1 MKIYPILNNLGKG
14 KYVFIFILNERA
26 VLIPVP
32 SSVLLVTILL
42 IWRKISKIS
51 NMDRNR
57 TVAGLDIH
65 KDSIYLCIMRHDET
79 IIFENKYGVLTPD
92 LRQMCNDMVERGVTE
107 AAMESTA
114 VYWVPV
120 WNELCE
126 SMKLKLVNPYFI
138 KQLPGRKSDVKDAQW
153 IAECLLK
160 NLIKGSFVPEPIV
173 QDMRKLNRRIMDLN
187 EDMTYN
193 CNKLDAA
200 MQRCGFRLSNYVN
213 TIKSR
218 SYQKVLGAIIG
229 GTARPDELVKM
240 VHGRTINKHGRDTI
254 KAAVTGTFSEIDITI
269 FRQIKEVIDMIER
282 QIEECQKELTA
293 LCEQHF
299 PEQFRRLQT
308 IPGVKERAATAIIAE
323 TGVDM
328 KMFATA
334 ACLVGW
340 CGLKPRN
347 DVSNGRYKSRKV
359 THGNRYLR
367 QILIEIAWGAS
378 RTRNCFFSYFSYIQ
392 TTVKKKS
399 KMKIQVAIARKIL
412 VAIWH
417 MLSKEQD
424 FIDIY
429 LKRLEENRKME
440 EQLKSLESKMA

>member
-1 MKIYPILNNLGKG
+1 MN
-14 KYVFIFILNERA
+14 
-26 VLIPVP
+26 
-32 SSVLLVTILL
+32 
-42 IWRKISKIS
+42 
-51 NMDRNR
+51 RNR

-65 KDSIYLCIMRHDET
+65 KDSVYLCIMGHDGT
-79 IIFENKYGVLTPD
+79 IIFEKTYGVLTPD
-92 LRQMCNDMVERGVTE
+92 LRQMCHDMIERGVTE

-126 SMKLKLVNPYFI
+126 SMELKLVNPYFI
-138 KQLPGRKSDVKDAQW
+138 KQLPGRKSDVRDAQW

-187 EDMTYN
+187 DDMTYN

-200 MQRCGFRLSNYVN
+200 MQRCGFRLSNYVT
-213 TIKSR
+213 TIKSK
-218 SYQKVLGAIIG
+218 SYQKVLQAIID
-229 GTARPDELVKM
+229 GTTNPDELVKM
-240 VHGRTINKHGRDTI
+240 VHGRTVNKHGRETI
-254 KAAVTGTFSEIDITI
+254 RAAVTGLFSRIDITI
-269 FRQIKEVIDMIER
+269 FRQTKEVIDTIER
-282 QIEECQKELTA
+282 QIEVCQKELTA
-293 LCEQHF
+293 LCEQYF
-299 PEQFRRLQT
+299 PEQYRRLQT

-359 THGNRYLR
+359 THGNKYLR
-367 QILIEIAWGAS
+367 QILIEIAWVAS
-378 RTRNCFFSYFSYIQ
+378 RTRNCFFSNFSYIQ

-412 VAIWH
+412 VAVWH
-417 MLSKEQD
+417 MLTKEQD

-429 LKRLEENRKME
+429 LKRLEEQRKME
-440 EQLKSLESKMA
+440 EQIKRLESAVIR

>member
-26 VLIPVP
+26 
-32 SSVLLVTILL
+32 
-42 IWRKISKIS
+42 
-51 NMDRNR
+51 
-57 TVAGLDIH
+57 
-65 KDSIYLCIMRHDET
+65 E
-79 IIFENKYGVLTPD
+79 ENKYGVLTPD

-173 QDMRKLNRRIMDLN
+173 QDIRKFNRRIMDLN

-254 KAAVTGTFSEIDITI
+254 KAAVTGTFSETDITI

>member
-1 MKIYPILNNLGKG
+1 
-14 KYVFIFILNERA
+14 
-26 VLIPVP
+26 
-32 SSVLLVTILL
+32 
-42 IWRKISKIS
+42 
-51 NMDRNR
+51 MDRNR

-153 IAECLLK
+153 IAECQLK

-218 SYQKVLGAIIG
+218 SYQKVLVAIIG

-254 KAAVTGTFSEIDITI
+254 KAAVTGTFSETDITI

-282 QIEECQKELTA
+282 QIEKCQKELTA

>member
-1 MKIYPILNNLGKG
+1 MG
-14 KYVFIFILNERA
+14 
-26 VLIPVP
+26 
-32 SSVLLVTILL
+32 
-42 IWRKISKIS
+42 
-51 NMDRNR
+51 
-57 TVAGLDIH
+57 
-65 KDSIYLCIMRHDET
+65 HDEA
-79 IIFENKYGVLTPD
+79 IIFEKTYGVLTPD
-92 LRQMCNDMVERGVTE
+92 LRQMCNDMTARGVTE

-120 WNELCE
+120 WNELCG
-126 SMKLKLVNPYFI
+126 SMELKLVNPYFI
-138 KQLPGRKSDVKDAQW
+138 KQLPGRKSDIKDAQW

-160 NLIKGSFVPEPIV
+160 NLIRGSFVPETIV

-187 EDMTYN
+187 EDLTYN
-193 CNKLDAA
+193 TNKLDAA
-200 MQRCGFRLSNYVN
+200 LQRCGFRLSNYVSR
-213 TIKSR
+213 IKGK
-218 SYQKVLGAIIG
+218 SYQSVLSCIIDG
-229 GTARPDELVKM
+229 ERDPGKLIAK
-240 VHGRTINKHGRDTI
+240 VHGRTINKHGRQTI
-254 KAAVTGTFSEIDITI
+254 MAAVTGCFSDTDIII
-269 FRQIKEVIDMIER
+269 FRQTKAVIDLIEA
-282 QIEECQKELTA
+282 QMAECQKELTA
-293 LCEQHF
+293 LCGKHF
-299 PEQFRRLQT
+299 PQQYRRLQT

-334 ACLVGW
+334 ASLVGW

-367 QILIEIAWGAS
+367 EILIEIAWVAS
-378 RTRNCFFSYFSYIQ
+378 RTRNCFFSNFSYVQ

-399 KMKIQVAIARKIL
+399 RMKIQVAIARKIL

-429 LKRLEENRKME
+429 LKRLEQQRLLE
-440 EQLKSLESKMA
+440 EQLKSFESKMA

>member
-1 MKIYPILNNLGKG
+1 MN
-14 KYVFIFILNERA
+14 
-26 VLIPVP
+26 
-32 SSVLLVTILL
+32 
-42 IWRKISKIS
+42 
-51 NMDRNR
+51 RNR

-65 KDSIYLCIMRHDET
+65 KDSVYLCIMGHDGT
-79 IIFENKYGVLTPD
+79 IIFEKTYGVLTPD
-92 LRQMCNDMVERGVTE
+92 LRQMCQDMVEHGVTE

-120 WNELCE
+120 WNELCG
-126 SMKLKLVNPYFI
+126 SMELKLVNPYFI
-138 KQLPGRKSDVKDAQW
+138 KQLPGRKSDIKDAQW

-160 NLIKGSFVPEPIV
+160 NLIKGSFVPGPVV

-187 EDMTYN
+187 EDLTYN
-193 CNKLDAA
+193 TNKLDAA
-200 MQRCGFRLSNYVN
+200 LQRCGFRLSNYVSR
-213 TIKSR
+213 IKGK
-218 SYQKVLGAIIG
+218 SYQSVLSCIIDG
-229 GTARPDELVKM
+229 ERDPGKLIAK
-240 VHGRTINKHGRDTI
+240 VHGRTINKHGRQTI
-254 KAAVTGTFSEIDITI
+254 MAAVTGCFSDTDIII
-269 FRQIKEVIDMIER
+269 FRQTKAVIDLIEA
-282 QIEECQKELTA
+282 QMAECQKELTA
-293 LCEQHF
+293 LCGKHF
-299 PEQFRRLQT
+299 PQQYRHLQT

-328 KMFATA
+328 KMFVTA
-334 ACLVGW
+334 ASLVGW

-367 QILIEIAWGAS
+367 EILIEIAWVAS
-378 RTRNCFFSYFSYIQ
+378 RTRNCFFSKFSYVQ

-399 KMKIQVAIARKIL
+399 RMKIQVAIARKIL

-429 LKRLEENRKME
+429 LKRLEQQRLLE

>member
-1 MKIYPILNNLGKG
+1 M
-14 KYVFIFILNERA
+14 
-26 VLIPVP
+26 IPVP
-32 SSVLLVTILL
+32 SYVLLVTILL

-218 SYQKVLGAIIG
+218 SYQKVLVAIIG

-254 KAAVTGTFSEIDITI
+254 KAAVTGTFSETDITI

>member
-1 MKIYPILNNLGKG
+1 
-14 KYVFIFILNERA
+14 
-26 VLIPVP
+26 
-32 SSVLLVTILL
+32 
-42 IWRKISKIS
+42 
-51 NMDRNR
+51 MDRNR
-57 TVAGLDIH
+57 TVAGLDVH
-65 KDSIYLCIMRHDET
+65 KDSIYLCIMGHDEA
-79 IIFENKYGVLTPD
+79 IIFEKTYGVLTPD
-92 LRQMCNDMVERGVTE
+92 LRQMCNDMTARGVTE

-120 WNELCE
+120 WNELCG
-126 SMKLKLVNPYFI
+126 SMELKLVNPYFI
-138 KQLPGRKSDVKDAQW
+138 KQLPGRKSDIKDAQW

-160 NLIKGSFVPEPIV
+160 NLIRGSFVPETIV
-173 QDMRKLNRRIMDLN
+173 QDMRKLNRRIMDLS

-193 CNKLDAA
+193 TNKLDSAL
-200 MQRCGFRLSNYVN
+200 QRCGFRLSNYVSRV
-213 TIKSR
+213 KGR
-218 SYQKVLGAIIG
+218 SYQNVLGAILG
-229 GTARPDELVKM
+229 GTTDPEELVNK
-240 VHGRTINKHGRDTI
+240 VHGRTVSKHGRETI
-254 KAAVTGTFSEIDITI
+254 KAAVTGLFSKTDITI
-269 FRQIKEVIDMIER
+269 FRQTKEIIDTIER
-282 QIEECQKELTA
+282 QINECQKELTA
-293 LCEQHF
+293 LCEEHF
-299 PEQFRRLQT
+299 PEQYRRLQT

-378 RTRNCFFSYFSYIQ
+378 RTRNCFFSNFSYVQ

-399 KMKIQVAIARKIL
+399 RMKIQVAIARKIL
-412 VAIWH
+412 VAVWH
-417 MLSKEQD
+417 MLTKGQD

-429 LKRLEENRKME
+429 LRRLEEQRKME
-440 EQLKSLESKMA
+440 EQIKRLEATVIR

>member
-1 MKIYPILNNLGKG
+1 
-14 KYVFIFILNERA
+14 
-26 VLIPVP
+26 
-32 SSVLLVTILL
+32 
-42 IWRKISKIS
+42 
-51 NMDRNR
+51 MDRNR

-138 KQLPGRKSDVKDAQW
+138 KQLPGGKSDVKDAQW

>member
-1 MKIYPILNNLGKG
+1 
-14 KYVFIFILNERA
+14 
-26 VLIPVP
+26 
-32 SSVLLVTILL
+32 
-42 IWRKISKIS
+42 
-51 NMDRNR
+51 MDRNR

-218 SYQKVLGAIIG
+218 SYQKVLVAIIG
-229 GTARPDELVKM
+229 GTAHPDELVKM

-254 KAAVTGTFSEIDITI
+254 KAAVTGTFSETDITI

-440 EQLKSLESKMA
+440 EQLKSLESKMV

>member
-1 MKIYPILNNLGKG
+1 
-14 KYVFIFILNERA
+14 
-26 VLIPVP
+26 
-32 SSVLLVTILL
+32 
-42 IWRKISKIS
+42 
-51 NMDRNR
+51 MDRNR

-254 KAAVTGTFSEIDITI
+254 KAAVTGTFSETDITI
-269 FRQIKEVIDMIER
+269 FRQIKEVIDMIEQ

>member
-1 MKIYPILNNLGKG
+1 
-14 KYVFIFILNERA
+14 
-26 VLIPVP
+26 
-32 SSVLLVTILL
+32 
-42 IWRKISKIS
+42 
-51 NMDRNR
+51 MDRNR
-57 TVAGLDIH
+57 TVAGLDVH
-65 KDSIYLCIMRHDET
+65 KDSIYLCIMGHDEA
-79 IIFENKYGVLTPD
+79 IIFEKTYGVLTPD
-92 LRQMCNDMVERGVTE
+92 LRQMCTDMTDRGVTE

-126 SMKLKLVNPYFI
+126 SMELKLVNPYFI

-173 QDMRKLNRRIMDLN
+173 QDLRKLNRRIMDLN

-193 CNKLDAA
+193 TNKPDAA
-200 MQRCGFRLSNYVN
+200 LQRCGFRLSNYVSK
-213 TIKSR
+213 IQSK
-218 SYQKVLGAIIG
+218 SYQSVLKSIING
-229 GTARPDELVKM
+229 IRDPEELVKF
-240 VHGRTINKHGRDTI
+240 VHGRTVNKHGRDTI
-254 KAAVTGTFSEIDITI
+254 KAAVTGLFSDTDLII
-269 FRQIKEVIDMIER
+269 FRQTKEVIDMIER
-282 QIEECQKELTA
+282 QIKECQKELTA
-293 LCEQHF
+293 LCERHF
-299 PEQFRRLQT
+299 PEQYRRLQT

-340 CGLKPRN
+340 CGLRPRN

-367 QILIEIAWGAS
+367 QILIEIAWSAS
-378 RTRNCFFSYFSYIQ
+378 RTRNCFFSNFSYIQ

-412 VAIWH
+412 VAVWH
-417 MLSKEQD
+417 MLTKEED

-429 LKRLEENRKME
+429 LKRLEKEREME
-440 EQLKSLESKMA
+440 VKLKNLNSKAVV

>member
-1 MKIYPILNNLGKG
+1 MN
-14 KYVFIFILNERA
+14 
-26 VLIPVP
+26 
-32 SSVLLVTILL
+32 
-42 IWRKISKIS
+42 
-51 NMDRNR
+51 RNR

-65 KDSIYLCIMRHDET
+65 KDSVYLCIMGHDGT
-79 IIFENKYGVLTPD
+79 IIFEKTYGVLTPD
-92 LRQMCNDMVERGVTE
+92 LRQMCQDMVEHGVTE

-120 WNELCE
+120 WNELCG
-126 SMKLKLVNPYFI
+126 SMELKLVNPYFI
-138 KQLPGRKSDVKDAQW
+138 KQLPGRKSDIKDAQW

-160 NLIKGSFVPEPIV
+160 NLIKGSFVPDPVV

-187 EDMTYN
+187 EDLTYN
-193 CNKLDAA
+193 TNKLDAA
-200 MQRCGFRLSNYVN
+200 LQRCGFRLSNYVSR
-213 TIKSR
+213 IKGK
-218 SYQKVLGAIIG
+218 SYQSVLSCIIDG
-229 GTARPDELVKM
+229 ERDPGKLIAK
-240 VHGRTINKHGRDTI
+240 VHGRTINKHGRQTI
-254 KAAVTGTFSEIDITI
+254 IAAVTGCFSDTDIII
-269 FRQIKEVIDMIER
+269 FRQTKAVIDLIEA
-282 QIEECQKELTA
+282 QMAECQKELTA
-293 LCEQHF
+293 LCGKHF
-299 PEQFRRLQT
+299 PQQYRRLQT

-328 KMFATA
+328 KMFVTA
-334 ACLVGW
+334 ASLVGW

-367 QILIEIAWGAS
+367 EILIEIAWVAS
-378 RTRNCFFSYFSYIQ
+378 RTRNCFFSNFSYVQ

-399 KMKIQVAIARKIL
+399 RMKIQVAIARKIL

-429 LKRLEENRKME
+429 LKRLEQQRLLE